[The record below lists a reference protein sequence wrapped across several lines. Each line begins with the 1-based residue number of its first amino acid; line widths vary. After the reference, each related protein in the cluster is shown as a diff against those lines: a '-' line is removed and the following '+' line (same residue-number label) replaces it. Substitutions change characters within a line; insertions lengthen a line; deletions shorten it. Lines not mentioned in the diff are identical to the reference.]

1 VKLIRWIVLPPVVLL
16 AMALAVANRAPV
28 MFSLDPFDPL
38 TPALGVEVPLFLIII
53 VSVLLG
59 ILIGGAGAWAQARRK
74 AARVR
79 GAPAVETLP
88 ALRDRA

>member
-1 VKLIRWIVLPPVVLL
+1 MRWIVLPPIVLL

-28 MFSLDPFDPL
+28 TFSMDPFDPL
-38 TPALGVEVPLFLIII
+38 TPALGFEVPLFLVILISI
-53 VSVLLG
+53 LLG
-59 ILIGGAGAWAQARRK
+59 IVIGGAGAWAQARRK

-88 ALRDRA
+88 ALRERA